1 MEKLKKHSKIIAAIM
16 ASLIITGCNM
26 NTVSNPLPYERNIA
40 DVEDLLKKKAFG
52 KCRDEALQLDGNARS
67 RGVAGGFVTSARV
80 MDGCLNDLGRSAHKV
95 NAEER
100 MRLMAL
106 SVVNY
111 LKGGEVE
118 LARQQY
124 EKFTESWPGHDLY
137 LGGGVSFVETAEA
150 LLGRAED
157 QTFGQFTAMNISD
170 EARSEM
176 RRLNYWKN
184 K

>member
-1 MEKLKKHSKIIAAIM
+1 MNNLRRHAKVTAVIL
-16 ASLIITGCNM
+16 ASMMIVGCSM
-26 NTVSNPLPYERNIA
+26 NQASNPMPYQRNIA
-40 DVEDLLKKKAFG
+40 EVEDLLKMKAFEQ
-52 KCRDEALQLDGNARS
+52 CRDEALQLDAEARS

-80 MDGCLNDLGRSAHKV
+80 MDGCISDIGRAAQRV
-95 NAEER
+95 EAEER

-118 LARQQY
+118 AARLQY
-124 EKFTESWPGHDLY
+124 EKFKKSWPDRDLY
-137 LGGGVSFVETAEA
+137 LNGGVSFVETAEA
-150 LLGRAED
+150 LLGRTED

-170 EARSEM
+170 EAKAEM
-176 RRLNYWKN
+176 RRLNHWKN

>member
-80 MDGCLNDLGRSAHKV
+80 MDGCLNDLGRSAHQ
-95 NAEER
+95 R
-100 MRLMAL
+100 WL
-106 SVVNY
+106 
-111 LKGGEVE
+111 
-118 LARQQY
+118 
-124 EKFTESWPGHDLY
+124 
-137 LGGGVSFVETAEA
+137 
-150 LLGRAED
+150 
-157 QTFGQFTAMNISD
+157 
-170 EARSEM
+170 
-176 RRLNYWKN
+176 
-184 K
+184 